1 MGNKDRQRSGTQ
13 TAADL
18 ARAARAIYNV
28 IRAALAAGLK
38 GAAVAA
44 VKETLPFLVKLV
56 IGIPAHPHAHL
67 HGAAEHFLRI

>member
-1 MGNKDRQRSGTQ
+1 MGNKDHHRSGAQ

-18 ARAARAIYNV
+18 ARAARAIYNI

-44 VKETLPFLVKLV
+44 VKEADDLIAAL
-56 IGIPAHPHAHL
+56 GYMPHA
-67 HGAAEHFLRI
+67 